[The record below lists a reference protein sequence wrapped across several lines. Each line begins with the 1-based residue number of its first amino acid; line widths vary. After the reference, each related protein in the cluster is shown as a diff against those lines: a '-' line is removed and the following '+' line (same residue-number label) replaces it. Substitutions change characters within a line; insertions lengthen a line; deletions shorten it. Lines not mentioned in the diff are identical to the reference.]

1 MRGVLI
7 QRKVGMFMYLRSF
20 SYSKQLTGEMLD
32 VLFKDLEDDN
42 GNLEDNLKN
51 FDYGFELIES
61 ALDGRIYLD
70 KPFHLHG
77 WVTAFKNGKYQ
88 EEIDKLKRRQYFTDD
103 YEDSTGVKLSSI
115 ADMRD
120 DYEDILDKEELAYT
134 VNEVCNLNNEF
145 KADMGIDF
153 IFCMRR
159 AVQGIPFA
167 VEEIMKICAE
177 YKRVAEY
184 VKVILSSR
192 VEFQTLFPEQIAC

>member
-61 ALDGRIYLD
+61 VLDGRIYLD

-153 IFCMRR
+153 TI
-159 AVQGIPFA
+159 
-167 VEEIMKICAE
+167 EEIMKICAE

-184 VKVILSSR
+184 VKVILSSG